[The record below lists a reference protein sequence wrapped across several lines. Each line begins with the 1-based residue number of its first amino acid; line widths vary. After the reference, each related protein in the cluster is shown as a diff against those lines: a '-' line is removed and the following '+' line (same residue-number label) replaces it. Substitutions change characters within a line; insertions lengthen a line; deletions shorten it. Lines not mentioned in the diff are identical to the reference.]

1 MKLATLQRAKSPQR
15 KQNAMQS
22 IASYTV
28 MNKYLMQLSIL
39 CKMQQSYVV
48 SAYKVV
54 VVFPQLLAARH

>member
-1 MKLATLQRAKSPQR
+1 MQLVTLQRAKSLQR

-39 CKMQQSYVV
+39 CKTRQSYVV

-54 VVFPQLLAARH
+54 VVFSQLPAARR